1 MKERV
6 LEIIAEEFN
15 VEIDDLNKNIN
26 FKDDLNADSIELLEL
41 VLALEDEFNVEISED
56 DVMGIATIGDVFE
69 FIEDYEEK

>member
-15 VEIDDLNKNIN
+15 VEVDDLNKNIN

-56 DVMGIATIGDVFE
+56 DVMEIATIGDVFE